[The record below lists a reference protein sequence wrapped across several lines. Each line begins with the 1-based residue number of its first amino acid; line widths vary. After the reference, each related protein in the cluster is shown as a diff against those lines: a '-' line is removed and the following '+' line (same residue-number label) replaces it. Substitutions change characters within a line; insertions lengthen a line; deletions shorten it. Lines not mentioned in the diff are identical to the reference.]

1 MENERNLE
9 GEHDS
14 GFEIARVLSGFGS
27 ELGFDAQTCDE
38 IAEMPFPEAFETA
51 YGYLAQ
57 AGLDPDEVLAQFMQ
71 ETEEE

>member
-1 MENERNLE
+1 
-9 GEHDS
+9 
-14 GFEIARVLSGFGS
+14 
-27 ELGFDAQTCDE
+27 
-38 IAEMPFPEAFETA
+38 MPFPEAFETA